1 MQTLLAAF
9 LALWLWALMQTL
21 AGWTNRGKFNALSRL
36 YRGGTIPTN
45 YFVAL
50 VTSATAPT
58 ADINTKSELTELAN
72 GNGYTTGGISL
83 TKNSTNFD
91 VLTEDDTNDRAL
103 IQIKDLVWTA
113 SGGSLPASGGARYAI
128 LTDDNATQG
137 SREVHH
143 FWDLTSD
150 RQVSV
155 GQTLT
160 LQDCEIRLTE

>member
-1 MQTLLAAF
+1 MT
-9 LALWLWALMQTL
+9 
-21 AGWTNRGKFNALSRL
+21 GWTNRGKYAALNRL
-36 YRGGTIPTN
+36 YRAVALPTN
-45 YFVAL
+45 YYVAL
-50 VTSATAPT
+50 ITSATAPT
-58 ADINTKSELTELAN
+58 ADTNVKSDVTELAS

-83 TKNSTNFD
+83 TKNSTDFD

-128 LTDDNATQG
+128 FTDDNATQN
-137 SREVHH
+137 SREVYH

-160 LQDCEIRLTE
+160 LQDAEIRLTE